1 MQAAPENNPAEVRF
15 TQCLRDIL
23 RFTDRQIQV
32 LREDGYVTAEDLAHW
47 GYEDI
52 TKWVAHKEKLRVN
65 AGGSPYGDMKRK
77 SLIALAWWV
86 TEKVRT
92 GSHVDLDEF
101 DDQARRAA
109 IIESKVEYDS
119 SKDELTIDKPEKFKY
134 EDWPEWEKSV
144 FTYLYSIKNCM
155 GTPLVY
161 VIGKPIF
168 IQDLDPREQLVINN
182 APLTGAVFRND
193 SQRVLTL
200 LRSLTTGTDA
210 ENWMQGIT
218 CGRAAMQALQ
228 AHYDGD
234 AEAEKRKQAA
244 KSDLQALYYRHEA
257 AFSFEKYI
265 NRLKKCFD
273 VLEKYQVPYY
283 EEDKVKLLLD
293 RIQNNHGEVKT
304 QVSICRANYSGS
316 FVQASTYMSREI
328 SRIFPASNVASVN
341 FGKGKNRGGRN
352 ISSLKNRGH
361 KGKRKGLIVEK
372 NNGVDISDLTRF
384 YSKEEW
390 RKLDA
395 DVKKKILES
404 PACKKLRAEKDQRGI
419 SAVGTDGGPKDSASV
434 VTGSIDKE
442 SEERIV
448 SAVIRGVIE
457 SSRTNQEEGRNVG
470 EITSHTPSHGSRVGT
485 VIGSVAGT
493 ARSRTSSVTFGP
505 SVSHRG

>member
-1 MQAAPENNPAEVRF
+1 MQAAAVNPAELRF
-15 TQCLRDIL
+15 TQCLRDVL

-32 LREDGYVTAEDLAHW
+32 LQDDGYVTAEDLAHW
-47 GYEDI
+47 GYDDI

-65 AGGSPYGDMKRK
+65 AGGSPYGDMKKK

-92 GSHVDLDEF
+92 GSPVDLDEF

-109 IIESKVEYDS
+109 IIESKVEFDS
-119 SKDELTIDKPEKFKY
+119 SKDDLTIDKPEKFKY

-144 FTYLYSIKNCM
+144 YTYLYSIRNSM

-161 VIGKPIF
+161 VIRKPTF
-168 IQDLDPREQLVINN
+168 IQDLGRREQLVINN
-182 APLTGAVFRND
+182 APLAGAVFRND

-210 ENWMQGIT
+210 ENWMQGAT
-218 CGRAAMQALQ
+218 CGRIAMQALQ

-244 KSDLQALYYRHEA
+244 KSDLQSLFYRHEA

-273 VLEKYQVPYY
+273 ILEKYQVPYY

-328 SRIFPASNVASVN
+328 SRIFPSSNVASIN
-341 FGKGKNRGGRN
+341 FGKSKNRGGRN
-352 ISSLKNRGH
+352 VSSTKQRAQN
-361 KGKRKGLIVEK
+361 GKRKGLIVK

-384 YSKEEW
+384 YTKEEW
-390 RKLDA
+390 KKLDA

-404 PACKKLRAEKDQRGI
+404 PARKKLRAEQKNQRGV
-419 SAVGTDGGPKDSASV
+419 SAIETGGSKDGASV
-434 VTGSIDKE
+434 VTGSSIDKD
-442 SEERIV
+442 SEDRIV
-448 SAVIRGVIE
+448 AAVIRGVIE
-457 SSRTNQEEGRNVG
+457 SSRTNQEDRNVG
-470 EITSHTPSHGSRVGT
+470 EVASHTPSHGSRVGA
-485 VIGSVAGT
+485 VVGSVAGS
-493 ARSRTSSVTFGP
+493 ARSRGSSVTFGP
-505 SVSHRG
+505 SVNHRG